1 MMKPYAN
8 HISSLLYVIVVL
20 LFFGVCYPYHITYQE
35 QFQLF
40 LFTPDYFWEALAVPG
55 GLADYIG
62 RFFTQVFLYS
72 WAGAAIM
79 AVLLGAVQLA
89 TWLNIKSIGSFALSF
104 LPSVILWIFFCHEA
118 SMLAVLVAFIMSLL
132 AGWSIGYI
140 QNLWARR
147 SVSLIMIPVLYMLLG
162 PLVAVF
168 VLIALIREYKESHGL
183 ITDGLMVLVMVL
195 CPLCAQYVFN
205 YPLARLFYG
214 LHYSRFPEIAPT
226 LVYVAVLAVVIA
238 MCFKVTK
245 ARTNIT
251 LGILVAL
258 IASGGIYSSADFNK
272 EELMGYDFMVRTRQ
286 WNRIILTANKKAP
299 SAPLSVSALNLALAQ
314 KDFLADHMFD
324 YYQNGG
330 QGMFPNFVR
339 DFWLPLTP
347 GEAFYYLGMTYVA
360 QQYTYEAMEAIPD
373 FQKSVRCYK
382 RLAETNLI
390 NGDYKVA
397 RKYLNQLQHT
407 LLYGS
412 WAEETLKLLGNEEAI
427 NNHPEY
433 GKLRKLAYKEDF
445 YVSDREMDSMLG
457 QLYMSNQE
465 NQMAFDYLMG
475 WTMLN
480 GDMENFPSYFSISN
494 NQSSKDIPS
503 CYQQALVLSWALSH
517 PSPEGMPWSI
527 SSNIL
532 NGFNAFVQ
540 AQRQN
545 QSAEQM
551 KAQYGHTYWYYYFY
565 SKS

>member
-1 MMKPYAN
+1 MMKPYVN
-8 HISSLLYVIVVL
+8 HISSLLYVIAVL
-20 LFFGVCYPYHITYQE
+20 LFFGICYPYHVTYQE

-40 LFTPDYFWEALAVPG
+40 LFTPDYLRETLAVPG

-79 AVLLGAVQLA
+79 AVLFGAIQLV
-89 TWLNIKSIGSFALSF
+89 TWLNIKSKGSFALSF
-104 LPSVILWIFFCHEA
+104 LPSVILWIFFCNEA
-118 SMLAVLVAFIMSLL
+118 AMVATLVAFLLSLL
-132 AGWSIGYI
+132 IGWCTGLIR
-140 QNLWARR
+140 NLWIRR
-147 SVSLIMIPVLYMLLG
+147 GVSLVLIPVLYLLLG
-162 PLVAVF
+162 PLAGVF
-168 VLIALIREYKESHGL
+168 VLIALVREYKEAYGFIVSG
-183 ITDGLMVLVMVL
+183 VMMLLLLL
-195 CPLCAQYVFN
+195 CPLCGQYQFN

-226 LVYVAVLAVVIA
+226 WVYVAVLAVA
-238 MCFKVTK
+238 
-245 ARTNIT
+245 
-251 LGILVAL
+251 VAL
-258 IASGGIYSSADFNK
+258 CWRVSKNRMNGVLGAVTAIIAIGGVYASADFNK

-314 KDFLADHMFD
+314 KGFLADHMFD

-390 NGDYKVA
+390 NGDYKIA

-407 LLYGS
+407 LLYS
-412 WAEETLKLLGNEEAI
+412 TWADETIKLLDNEDAI

-433 GKLRKLAYKEDF
+433 GRLRKLAYKDDF
-445 YVSDREMDSMLG
+445 YVSDREMASMLG
-457 QLYMSNQE
+457 QLYLSNQE
-465 NQMAFDYLMG
+465 NQMAYDYLLG

-480 GDMENFPSYFSISN
+480 GDMENFPSYFSV
-494 NQSSKDIPS
+494 SSKQTGEIPS

-527 SSNIL
+527 SPNIL
-532 NGFNAFVQ
+532 NGFNSFVQ

-545 QSAEQM
+545 QSADYM
-551 KAQYGHTYWYYYFY
+551 KAQYRHTYWYYYFY

>member
-1 MMKPYAN
+1 MMKPYVN
-8 HISSLLYVIVVL
+8 HISSLLYVIAVL
-20 LFFGVCYPYHITYQE
+20 LFFGICYPYHITYQE

-40 LFTPDYFWEALAVPG
+40 LFTPDYFWETLAVPG

-79 AVLLGAVQLA
+79 AVLFGAIQLA
-89 TWLNIKSIGSFALSF
+89 TWLNIKSKGSFALSF
-104 LPSVILWIFFCHEA
+104 LPSVILWIFFCNEA
-118 SMLAVLVAFIMSLL
+118 AMVATLVAFLLSLL
-132 AGWSIGYI
+132 IGWCTGLIR
-140 QNLWARR
+140 NLWIRR
-147 SVSLIMIPVLYMLLG
+147 GVSLVLIPVLYLLLG
-162 PLVAVF
+162 PLAGVF
-168 VLIALIREYKESHGL
+168 VLIALVREYKEAYGFIVSG
-183 ITDGLMVLVMVL
+183 VMMLLLLL
-195 CPLCAQYVFN
+195 CPLCAQYQFN

-226 LVYVAVLAVVIA
+226 WVYVAVLAVA
-238 MCFKVTK
+238 
-245 ARTNIT
+245 
-251 LGILVAL
+251 VAL
-258 IASGGIYSSADFNK
+258 CWRVSKNRMNGVLGAVTAIIAIGGVYASADFNK

-286 WNRIILTANKKAP
+286 WNRIILTANKKVP
-299 SAPLSVSALNLALAQ
+299 SAPLSVSSLNLALAQ
-314 KDFLADHMFD
+314 KGFLADHMFD

-407 LLYGS
+407 LLYS
-412 WAEETLKLLGNEEAI
+412 TWADETIKLLDNEDAI

-433 GKLRKLAYKEDF
+433 GRLRKLAYKDDF
-445 YVSDREMDSMLG
+445 YVSDREMASMLG
-457 QLYMSNQE
+457 QLYLSNQE
-465 NQMAFDYLMG
+465 NQMAYDYLLG

-480 GDMENFPSYFSISN
+480 GDMENFPSYFSVSSN
-494 NQSSKDIPS
+494 QTGEIPS

-527 SSNIL
+527 SPNIL
-532 NGFNAFVQ
+532 NGFNSFVQ

-545 QSAEQM
+545 QSADYM

>member
-20 LFFGVCYPYHITYQE
+20 LFFGVCYPYHVTYQE

-205 YPLARLFYG
+205 YSLARLFYG

-314 KDFLADHMFD
+314 KGFLADHMFD

-433 GKLRKLAYKEDF
+433 GKLRKSAYKEDF
-445 YVSDREMDSMLG
+445 YVSDREMASMLG
-457 QLYMSNQE
+457 QLYMSNRE

>member
-1 MMKPYAN
+1 MQKYSKY
-8 HISSLLYVIVVL
+8 IFSLLFMVVVL
-20 LFFGVCYPYHITYQE
+20 MFFGVCYPYHVTYQE

-40 LFTPDYFWEALAVPG
+40 LFTPDYFWETLAVPG

-72 WAGAAIM
+72 WGGAAIM

-89 TWLNIKSIGSFALSF
+89 TWLNIKPNGCFALSF
-104 LPSVILWIFFCHEA
+104 LPSVILWIFFCNEA
-118 SMLAVLVAFIMSLL
+118 SMLAVLVAFFLSLL
-132 AGWSIGYI
+132 AGWGVGCI
-140 QNLWARR
+140 QHLWVRR
-147 SVSLIMIPVLYMLLG
+147 SVSLVMIPVLYMFIG
-162 PLVAVF
+162 PLTLVF
-168 VLIALIREYKESHGL
+168 ALIALIREWKESYGWGMGGL
-183 ITDGLMVLVMVL
+183 VVLVMVL

-226 LVYVAVLAVVIA
+226 LVFVAALAVAVPLCWRISKAKMNAVLGAAIA
-238 MCFKVTK
+238 
-245 ARTNIT
+245 
-251 LGILVAL
+251 LVAV
-258 IASGGIYSSADFNK
+258 GGIYSSADFNK
-272 EELMGYDFMVRTRQ
+272 EELMGYDFMARTRQ

-314 KDFLADHMFD
+314 KGFLADHMFD

-445 YVSDREMDSMLG
+445 YVSDKEMASMLG
-457 QLYMSNQE
+457 QLYMSNRD
-465 NQMAFDYLMG
+465 NQMAFDYLLG

-494 NQSSKDIPS
+494 NPSSNEIPA
-503 CYQQALVLSWALSH
+503 CYQQVLVLSWALSH
-517 PSPEGMPWSI
+517 PSPDGMPWSI

-551 KAQYGHTYWYYYFY
+551 KAQFGRTYWYYYFY

>member
-1 MMKPYAN
+1 
-8 HISSLLYVIVVL
+8 
-20 LFFGVCYPYHITYQE
+20 
-35 QFQLF
+35 
-40 LFTPDYFWEALAVPG
+40 
-55 GLADYIG
+55 
-62 RFFTQVFLYS
+62 
-72 WAGAAIM
+72 
-79 AVLLGAVQLA
+79 
-89 TWLNIKSIGSFALSF
+89 
-104 LPSVILWIFFCHEA
+104 
-118 SMLAVLVAFIMSLL
+118 
-132 AGWSIGYI
+132 
-140 QNLWARR
+140 
-147 SVSLIMIPVLYMLLG
+147 
-162 PLVAVF
+162 
-168 VLIALIREYKESHGL
+168 
-183 ITDGLMVLVMVL
+183 MVLVMVL

-445 YVSDREMDSMLG
+445 YVSDREMASMLG
-457 QLYMSNQE
+457 QLYMSNRE